1 MKRLWLVFG
10 SIFLLSLFIV
20 NNVSA
25 NLPVSNWWSSLYI
38 QNILPSSTSDLI
50 SMIAYP
56 TGSSTTTYNSQPFNF
71 GFGQGLVY
79 DPGKFPNYDSGGVY
93 IGFESQLP
101 SNFEGSV
108 VLSASVPVAAISTI
122 ANYSNGSVGGG
133 GGTATARYQGMSSD
147 QTDTRLMVPTIKNN
161 FVGQTTTLYVQAAGA
176 DADVTITY
184 NMADGGTYYESQVIG
199 ANKMYVFDPSTAGVP
214 SENCSFD
221 GNTSPCHGS
230 AEIIST
236 TGSIAATV
244 VEHPHFGSPAGFVLS
259 TRAQT
264 ANDQGIK
271 LYHPTIK
278 NNFYGYMD
286 AGATIMNVGDNNA
299 LVKITL
305 SVTNV
310 DPRSNARI
318 GNVYT
323 DFEVIEPGK
332 PKVFSKWRNN
342 LGGMPSGTFAAA
354 VIESVDNDQ
363 YDSQPLVGSTNDR
376 KLMSKLPGGKGITLY
391 TGFSD
396 QNKSNSLAAPILHEK
411 VNGITSSITVQNVGS
426 VETDMTFTYF
436 EYGSG
441 NVYVFKTV
449 SAIAPGKATVTTLI
463 SEQANG
469 AKFVQISGFSNSSN
483 FSELSNKMFS
493 IIVTAEEPIFGLVS
507 EYSISN
513 ARDIAN
519 YEAINFTSP

>member
-1 MKRLWLVFG
+1 
-10 SIFLLSLFIV
+10 
-20 NNVSA
+20 
-25 NLPVSNWWSSLYI
+25 
-38 QNILPSSTSDLI
+38 
-50 SMIAYP
+50 
-56 TGSSTTTYNSQPFNF
+56 
-71 GFGQGLVY
+71 
-79 DPGKFPNYDSGGVY
+79 
-93 IGFESQLP
+93 
-101 SNFEGSV
+101 
-108 VLSASVPVAAISTI
+108 
-122 ANYSNGSVGGG
+122 
-133 GGTATARYQGMSSD
+133 
-147 QTDTRLMVPTIKNN
+147 
-161 FVGQTTTLYVQAAGA
+161 
-176 DADVTITY
+176 
-184 NMADGGTYYESQVIG
+184 
-199 ANKMYVFDPSTAGVP
+199 
-214 SENCSFD
+214 
-221 GNTSPCHGS
+221 
-230 AEIIST
+230 
-236 TGSIAATV
+236 
-244 VEHPHFGSPAGFVLS
+244 
-259 TRAQT
+259 
-264 ANDQGIK
+264 
-271 LYHPTIK
+271 
-278 NNFYGYMD
+278 MD

-332 PKVFSKWRNN
+332 SKVFSKWRNN